1 MLKKFTIY
9 VSQSVY
15 LLLPLALFVSGLF
28 VFSGCGS
35 GNEKA
40 DSTAVEQSAKS
51 DSTGIRN
58 DSTAAGP
65 VRVSLTQAQ
74 FDIAEIKLGQ
84 PMPHTLST
92 TLKVNGTIDVPAQN
106 MVSVSV
112 PFGGYIRQ
120 INLEPGMR
128 VRKGQPLVILEN
140 PDYIQ
145 LQQDYLDT
153 KAKLE
158 YADLDYARQQE
169 LSRDNVS
176 ALKVFQQ
183 VRSNRQSLQAQLAGM
198 AQRLAILRINPAKLS
213 PDQLTRTVTI
223 PSPVSGFITNV
234 PVNNGRFVNP
244 ADVLVEITNV
254 DHLHVRLSIFEKD
267 ISRIRTGQI
276 VRFGM
281 GGESAMVH
289 RGEIFLIGK
298 SIASDR
304 TISVLAH
311 PDGYADD
318 FIPGGYVSAQINVQ
332 TQPVPALPESA
343 VVSYGGKSLLYV
355 LEKKQANP
363 TTYQFRQID
372 IKTGVRENGYVAVTL
387 PPDVDS
393 RITPIVVNGAYS
405 LVAKLNNSEEE

>member
-1 MLKKFTIY
+1 MKVKPNKIVLSRCTRLLIG
-9 VSQSVY
+9 
-15 LLLPLALFVSGLF
+15 LLLALPLL
-28 VFSGCGS
+28 SGCGS
-35 GNEKA
+35 GSSKTDTEGDKG
-40 DSTAVEQSAKS
+40 QSEKS
-51 DSTGIRN
+51 DSTSVKN
-58 DSTAAGP
+58 DSVAGI

-74 FDIAEIKLGQ
+74 YNVAAIELGQ
-84 PMPHTLST
+84 PTLRTLST

-106 MVSVSV
+106 RMSVSV

-128 VRKGQPLVILEN
+128 VRKGQPLVVLEN

-158 YADLDYARQQE
+158 YADLEFARQQE
-169 LSRDNVS
+169 LSRENVG

-254 DHLHVRLSIFEKD
+254 DHLHVQLSIFEKD
-267 ISRIRTGQI
+267 ISRIHTGQI

-281 GGESAMVH
+281 GGDASLVH

-298 SIASDR
+298 SIAADR

-318 FIPGGYVSAQINVQ
+318 FIPGGYVSAQIDVK
-332 TQPVPALPESA
+332 TQPLSALPESA
-343 VVSYGGKSLLYV
+343 VVSYGGKSLIYV

-363 TTYQFRQID
+363 ATYQFRQIE
-372 IKTGVRENGYVAVTL
+372 IKTGVRENGYVAINL
-387 PPDVDS
+387 PSDVNPQLS
-393 RITPIVVNGAYS
+393 PIVLNGAYS
-405 LVAKLNNSEEE
+405 LLAKLNNSEEE

>member
-1 MLKKFTIY
+1 MNIKLHKRILSRY
-9 VSQSVY
+9 GRQLIG
-15 LLLPLALFVSGLF
+15 LLLALPLL
-28 VFSGCGS
+28 SGCGS
-35 GNEKA
+35 GSATTDTNGSSEQAGKP
-40 DSTAVEQSAKS
+40 DSVSAQK
-51 DSTGIRN
+51 DAAT
-58 DSTAAGP
+58 AGP
-65 VRVSLTQAQ
+65 IRVSLTQAQ
-74 FDIAEIKLGQ
+74 YNVAAITVGQ
-84 PMPHTLST
+84 PTLRTLST

-106 MVSVSV
+106 KVSVSV

-128 VRKGQPLVILEN
+128 VRKGQALVVLEN

-153 KAKLE
+153 KAKLD

-176 ALKVFQQ
+176 ALKIFQQ

-213 PDQLTRTVTI
+213 ADKLTRMVTI

-254 DHLHVRLSIFEKD
+254 DHLHVQLSIFEKD

-281 GGESAMVH
+281 GGDASLAH

-298 SIASDR
+298 SIAADR

-311 PDGYADD
+311 PDGYAAD
-318 FIPGGYVSAQINVQ
+318 FIPGGYVSAQIDVK
-332 TQPVPALPESA
+332 TQPVSALPESA
-343 VVSYGGKSLLYV
+343 VVSYEGKALVYV
-355 LEKKQANP
+355 LEKKEANP
-363 TTYQFRQID
+363 AVYQFRQIE

-387 PPDVDS
+387 PAAVNPEL
-393 RITPIVVNGAYS
+393 TPIVLNGAYS
-405 LVAKLNNSEEE
+405 LLAKLNNSEEE